1 MSTIDEIKARIDLV
15 DLVSETVQLRRSG
28 KSFTGF
34 CPFHSNTRTP
44 AFVVW
49 PETGTW
55 RCFGQCNEGGDIF
68 GFLMK
73 RDGLEF
79 TDALQVLAEKAGVQ
93 LRPQTPQE
101 LGAVETHDRIRDLL
115 EDAVIFYRSQL
126 LNTPAG
132 QSALEYIRGRGLTDQ
147 TIETWG
153 LGYAPDSWEA
163 SLNHFKSRRYSE
175 KDLVDSGLVSE
186 RDSGGVYDRFRH
198 RLMFPIRD
206 ERGRMAGVGARVLK
220 SEDFPKFLNS
230 PQTMV
235 FDKGHL
241 LYGLDQ
247 ARKDIRTMDQ
257 VVIVEGYL
265 DVIALHQAGF
275 TNAVSPM
282 GTALTEHQLYLVKRY
297 TRRLILALDPDAA
310 GAQATL
316 RGLQVARQAMDRA
329 SELSF
334 DARGLLSHEARL
346 QADIRVTTLP
356 EGMDPDD
363 VVNRDPKEWEKIVEA
378 AQPVVIHVMEMLAQ
392 GRDLDDPKIKS
403 EIAGQV
409 MPLIEDIPD
418 SIERDTYRQR
428 LARLLKV
435 NESVLSGSYRAHA
448 SRRSRTLT
456 KSRSTSETA
465 VSTEPKTGQAQLTSS
480 SLALEAYSLGV
491 LMRRPDLVYRI
502 DRVLQEY
509 RLARLGQADF
519 ERAEHKAIFA
529 LVQESLNQDV
539 AEPLHFVLSGLA
551 FPMLDKADELLA
563 RTGQL
568 DPVEDRVLEDLLRAF
583 LNLRIL
589 NVRENLAHY
598 HYLLEE
604 AQQQE
609 ELGLVK
615 EYLLAVHQFS
625 QMLNRLD
632 QAMGRFTSRS
642 IDTKIKES

>member
-28 KSFTGF
+28 KTYTGF

-73 RDGLEF
+73 RDNLDFSE
-79 TDALQVLAEKAGVQ
+79 ALRVLAEKTGVQ
-93 LRPQTPQE
+93 LRPPTLRE
-101 LGAVETHDRIRDLL
+101 MEAVEAHDRLRVLL
-115 EDAVIFYRSQL
+115 EDAVTFYRHQL
-126 LNTPAG
+126 LHTPSG
-132 QSALEYIRGRGLTDQ
+132 QAALEYLHNRGLTDQ
-147 TIETWG
+147 TVENWG
-153 LGYAPDSWEA
+153 LGYAPEGWETA
-163 SLNHFKSRRYSE
+163 LGHFRGRRYSE
-175 KDLVDSGLVSE
+175 KDLLDAGLVTE
-186 RDSGGVYDRFRH
+186 REGGGVYDRFRH
-198 RLMFPIRD
+198 RIMFPIRD
-206 ERGRMAGVGARVLK
+206 ERSRMAGFGARVLK
-220 SEDFPKFLNS
+220 TDDFPKFLNS
-230 PQTMV
+230 PQTAV
-235 FDKGHL
+235 FDKSRI

-247 ARKDIRTMDQ
+247 ARKDIRTLDQ

-275 TNAVSPM
+275 TNVVSPM

-297 TRRLILALDPDAA
+297 TRRLILALDSDAA

-316 RGLQVARQAMDRA
+316 RGLQVARQAMDRLD
-329 SELSF
+329 EVVF

-363 VVNRDPKEWEKIVEA
+363 VVNRDPEEWEHIVEA
-378 AQPVVIHVMEMLAQ
+378 AQPIVVHVMHMLAQ

-435 NESVLSGSYRAHA
+435 NESVLTGSYRGRTT
-448 SRRSRTLT
+448 RRTRVGRGQRSAPAVAPTGSAQPSLT
-456 KSRSTSETA
+456 Q
-465 VSTEPKTGQAQLTSS
+465 VTSS
-480 SLALEAYSLGV
+480 NLALEAYCLGV
-491 LMRRPDLVYRI
+491 LMRRPDLVYHV
-502 DRVLQEY
+502 DRVMQEF
-509 RLARLGQADF
+509 RLPRLGQADF
-519 ERAEHKAIFA
+519 ERAEHQAIFA
-529 LVQESLNQDV
+529 LVQESLTQDI
-539 AEPLHFVLSGLA
+539 AEPLHFVLNGLS

-563 RTGQL
+563 RTDRL

-589 NVRENLAHY
+589 NVRESLAY
-598 HYLLEE
+598 YQFSLEDS
-604 AQQQE
+604 QQQAE
-609 ELGLVK
+609 PGIVK
-615 EYLLAVHQFS
+615 EYLKAVQEYS
-625 QMLNRLD
+625 QMLKRLD
-632 QAMGRFTSRS
+632 QAIGRYTSRS
-642 IDTKIKES
+642 VDVKVKG

>member
-115 EDAVIFYRSQL
+115 EDAVVFYRSQL

-175 KDLVDSGLVSE
+175 KDLLDSGLVSE

-206 ERGRMAGVGARVLK
+206 ERGRMAGFGARVLK

-435 NESVLSGSYRAHA
+435 NESVLSSSYRAHTP
-448 SRRSRTLT
+448 RRNRTLT
-456 KSRSTSETA
+456 KSRSTSETT
-465 VSTEPKTGQAQLTSS
+465 VSAESKTAQAQLTSS